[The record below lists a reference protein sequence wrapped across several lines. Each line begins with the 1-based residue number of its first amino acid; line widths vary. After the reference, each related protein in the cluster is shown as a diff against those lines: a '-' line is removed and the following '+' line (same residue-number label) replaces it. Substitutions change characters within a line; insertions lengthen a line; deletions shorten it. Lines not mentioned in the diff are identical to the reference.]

1 MMRWLR
7 RASADES
14 PDPSA
19 SATSARRDD
28 PQALEASLQAL
39 VDLVNV
45 NAGQLPTR
53 AVVDA
58 RRLTD
63 TLGEIVDTAST
74 RPLDTYAVISLRS
87 TMEDYLPTTLRRYLA
102 LDPAHRAVLG
112 ADGLSADEALRQ
124 QIEVLQQSVSA
135 SLQAVRQHD
144 AQALMI
150 QGSFLETRFSGSD
163 LDL

>member
-1 MMRWLR
+1 MRRWLKR
-7 RASADES
+7 VLPDDEVA
-14 PDPSA
+14 PTAPS
-19 SATSARRDD
+19 TRRDD
-28 PQALEASLQAL
+28 PAALHDSLAGL
-39 VDLVNV
+39 VAMINSH
-45 NAGQLPTR
+45 AGQMPTR

-63 TLGEIVDTAST
+63 TLGEIVDTASS

-87 TMEDYLPTTLRRYLA
+87 TMDDYLPTTLQRYLA
-102 LDPAHRAVLG
+102 LDHTQRTQRSGQGPSG
-112 ADGLSADEALRQ
+112 NEALLQ

-135 SLQAVRQHD
+135 SLEAVRQHD